1 MCPLYELFL
10 LVFPH
15 FLQAQPSEEKERRCN
30 ATSATEFVLLGL
42 LKHTK
47 VHTIFLAMILL
58 ASITAFSG
66 NALLMFLILM
76 DSSLHT
82 PMYFFLRQLAFMDM
96 GPSLIVI
103 PKMSMDF
110 LILGNT
116 ISLALCGTQIFLL
129 LMMGGAE
136 GLLLAV
142 MSYDRYVAICNP
154 FQYPILM
161 NRKMCMSLA
170 AAVWVCA
177 TVNASIHTAYTMHL
191 PYCGSKDIDHFFCEV
206 PALLK
211 LSCSDTSIYETLVFM
226 SSIVLL
232 LIPFSIIL
240 ASYTCILSTVLRMKS
255 ARGQQK
261 ALATCSSHLT
271 VVGLYYGATIFMYIR
286 PNTYHSP
293 EQDKMVAVF
302 YTVVTPVLNPV
313 IYSLRNRD
321 VLRALIKLAGKCRVL
336 HQN

>member
-1 MCPLYELFL
+1 
-10 LVFPH
+10 
-15 FLQAQPSEEKERRCN
+15 
-30 ATSATEFVLLGL
+30 
-42 LKHTK
+42 
-47 VHTIFLAMILL
+47 
-58 ASITAFSG
+58 
-66 NALLMFLILM
+66 
-76 DSSLHT
+76 T

-177 TVNASIHTAYTMHL
+177 TANASIHTAYTMHL

-271 VVGLYYGATIFMYIR
+271 MVGLYYGATIFMYIR
-286 PNTYHSP
+286 PNTCHSP

-321 VLRALIKLAGKCRVL
+321 VLRALLKLAGKCRVL
-336 HQN
+336 HHN